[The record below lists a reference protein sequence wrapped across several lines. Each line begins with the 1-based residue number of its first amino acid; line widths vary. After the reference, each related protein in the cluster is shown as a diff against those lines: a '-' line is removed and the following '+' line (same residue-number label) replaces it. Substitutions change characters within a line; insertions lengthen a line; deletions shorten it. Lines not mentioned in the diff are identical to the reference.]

1 MPHTLEC
8 GKETEKMNAEMK
20 AKLEK
25 LAARKCWS
33 DNEDFMVDD
42 YAGGNID
49 DAYYGGN
56 TDGETDL
63 ARELLAEF
71 GGHNVEVRGCA
82 NAEQSNGEQNGLV
95 VVPSPPPEGGD
106 VVEQS

>member
-1 MPHTLEC
+1 
-8 GKETEKMNAEMK
+8 MNAEMK

-25 LAARKCWS
+25 LAARTCWN
-33 DNEDFMVDD
+33 DDKDFMVDD

-56 TDGETDL
+56 RDGETDL

-71 GGHNVEVRGCA
+71 GGA
-82 NAEQSNGEQNGLV
+82 
-95 VVPSPPPEGGD
+95 
-106 VVEQS
+106 